1 MHCDPYVKLLLR
13 RANCLSRR
21 AQGGFAP
28 VGTSPTT
35 CWPWVL
41 PDVDGSPAP
50 AVFWGA
56 FLGDCLHGGYQ
67 LLVALHS
74 SSVHRHQVVER
85 PHDRRLPS
93 SQRRRR
99 LHCSV
104 RAGAQLGGVWP
115 ETPFSLPSYFTAGS
129 QMCRETAAPSRGRRR
144 SPSLRWQQVRARPP
158 SRGRCSPGRRREC
171 REA

>member
-13 RANCLSRR
+13 RANCLRRR

-74 SSVHRHQVVER
+74 SVHRHQVVER

-104 RAGAQLGGVWP
+104 RAGGQLGGVWP
-115 ETPFSLPSYFTAGS
+115 ETPFHL
-129 QMCRETAAPSRGRRR
+129 GRRR
-144 SPSLRWQQVRARPP
+144 LMPYLWGGGPMWPLLFRNETQTRVVAGPGYAAP
-158 SRGRCSPGRRREC
+158 RG
-171 REA
+171 